1 MAPCEFIESRLYVR
15 LEGPMVGVP
24 AASCRAVRAGNML
37 RSSYGNASDNVER
50 VANDRDQKEE
60 RRRDNEV

>member
-1 MAPCEFIESRLYVR
+1 
-15 LEGPMVGVP
+15 MVGVP